1 MKVLVI
7 GSLEQKE
14 IYNKIKEIYPNADT
28 PIETSLFNGSN
39 EERYLRA
46 FEKIKEADLIICET
60 SLPSAGMGMELN
72 EAINQKKK
80 IIVIAK
86 ENSKVSGL
94 ILGCPYIEKVIYYK
108 STKEFSL

>member
-7 GSLEQKE
+7 GSLNQKE
-14 IYNKIKEIYPNADT
+14 IYKKIKKTYPNADT
-28 PIETSLFNGSN
+28 PIETSLFSESN
-39 EERYLRA
+39 EERYKRA
-46 FEKIKEADLIICET
+46 FEKIKEADLIICEA
-60 SLPSAGMGMELN
+60 SLPSTGMGMELN

-94 ILGCPYIEKVIYYK
+94 ILGCSYINEIIYYIDAE
-108 STKEFSL
+108 SFSF